1 MAKIIKQVSPFR
13 VVMNIILIETSLN
26 LLGIAR
32 WKHTCTKFRTWEL
45 TQFKRVVFMDS
56 DMLVVNPIDH
66 ALYSYSNASF
76 AAGKSYIDMF
86 HDHRRSFFLSP
97 LLHLLPYAC
106 SSRNISSRY
115 F

>member
-1 MAKIIKQVSPFR
+1 
-13 VVMNIILIETSLN
+13 
-26 LLGIAR
+26 
-32 WKHTCTKFRTWEL
+32 
-45 TQFKRVVFMDS
+45 MDS

-86 HDHRRSFFLSP
+86 HDRRRSFFLSP